1 VPRAAEP
8 RVLAV
13 HAHPAYERSLEAAVD
28 VLLELGAVDAA
39 QAVLDRAAG
48 FLPELLLRYPEAGR
62 QFDPRN
68 LEGARVLALAA
79 RVRELLSDTIELR
92 EYVLD
97 DYLVLY
103 AIDDRAVHL
112 LTLRH
117 HRQDGFS
124 LEP

>member
-1 VPRAAEP
+1 MPRAAEP
-8 RVLAV
+8 RVRAV

-39 QAVLDRAAG
+39 QVVLDRAAG
-48 FLPELLLRYPEAGR
+48 FLPELLMRFPEAGR
-62 QFDPRN
+62 HFEPRN
-68 LEGARVLALAA
+68 LEGARVVVLAA
-79 RVRELLSDTIELR
+79 RVRELLGNTIELR

-103 AIDDRAVHL
+103 AIHDRAVHL
-112 LTLRH
+112 LALRH